1 MHQNGK
7 MNKMVCGKS
16 LVKWTLVAM
25 QHLVQYQAMMLI
37 PHNIDPWIHCP
48 LAVVS
53 KIFEFFLNDCQ

>member
-37 PHNIDPWIHCP
+37 PYNIDPWIHCP
-48 LAVVS
+48 LAVV
-53 KIFEFFLNDCQ
+53 